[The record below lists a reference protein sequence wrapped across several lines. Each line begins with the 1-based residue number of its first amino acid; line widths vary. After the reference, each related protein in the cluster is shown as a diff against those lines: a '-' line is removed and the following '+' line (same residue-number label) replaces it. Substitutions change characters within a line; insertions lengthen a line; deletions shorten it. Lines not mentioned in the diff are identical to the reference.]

1 MKRFINILFRINY
14 CFSSRLKINR
24 SKFYVSIFF
33 VISKQNFRCYLIFRK
48 TTRNFG
54 NYFRDELSDDKNDNN
69 NLNKS
74 VIEPKSFKYKTS
86 ITRSIYNI
94 VKNITDVQGNE
105 IYNPAYDEKKKKN
118 GTKDVEIVVPLTSF
132 NNFWRTLHIP
142 LINCEVS

>member
-14 CFSSRLKINR
+14 RFSSRLKINR

-33 VISKQNFRCYLIFRK
+33 VISKQNFRCYLTFRK

-54 NYFRDELSDDKNDNN
+54 NYFRDELSDDKNNNN

-74 VIEPKSFKYKTS
+74 VIKPKSFKYKSS
-86 ITRSIYNI
+86 ITRSTYNI

-105 IYNPAYDEKKKKN
+105 IYNPAYDEKKKK
-118 GTKDVEIVVPLTSF
+118 KMAQKMLKLLF
-132 NNFWRTLHIP
+132 H
-142 LINCEVS
+142 

>member
-86 ITRSIYNI
+86 ITRSTYNI

-105 IYNPAYDEKKKKN
+105 IYNPAYDEKKWHK
-118 GTKDVEIVVPLTSF
+118 
-132 NNFWRTLHIP
+132 R
-142 LINCEVS
+142 C